1 MPRSPLTEDQLI
13 ARFFAPMAGEGSFGL
28 TDDAAKIT
36 PPYGHDLV
44 VTTDA
49 LVAGVHFF
57 LEDAGAAVA
66 RKALRVNISDIV
78 AKGALPLGFLLTL
91 ALPSDWDEA
100 WLSDFAEGL
109 RSDAE
114 YYRAPLLGGDTTRTP
129 GPLTISITAIGS
141 VPAGRMVKRSGAR
154 VGHFVA
160 VTGTIGDAALGLLL
174 RRGNAALSEL
184 SDQHKRV
191 LIDRYATPQ
200 PRIEIA
206 TAVQR
211 LASAAMDVSDGLVG
225 DLTKLLKASV
235 VTAKID
241 LDAVLTTEA
250 ARAAFTIDPKL
261 RDLAFTGGDDY
272 EIVMTLPPDNLH
284 DMQRA
289 AGEVGISVSRIGTVT
304 KGTAEPAFFDRSGPV
319 RFAKP
324 SFQHF

>member
-1 MPRSPLTEDQLI
+1 MPRSPLTEDELI

-57 LEDAGAAVA
+57 PEDPGAAVA

-109 RSDAE
+109 RRDAE

-154 VGHFVA
+154 VGHIVA
-160 VTGTIGDAALGLLL
+160 VTGAIGDAALGLLL
-174 RRGNAALSEL
+174 RRGNAALGAL
-184 SDQHKRV
+184 SDQHKKV
-191 LIDRYATPQ
+191 LIDRYATPR

-250 ARAAFTIDPKL
+250 ARAAFAIDPKL

-289 AGEVGISVSRIGTVT
+289 AGEVGIAVSRIGTVT
-304 KGTAEPAFFDRSGPV
+304 KGTAEPTFFDRSGPV